1 MRHCDLRGGQKRQEA
16 GVQGQRTVKTDLKDG
31 SAGQTANSASCSE
44 ILAGALKD
52 NGCKLVGETTFG
64 KGVIQSTAELK
75 DGSALKLTIMQY
87 FSPKGNAI
95 QEKGITPD
103 YEVKNPEGTE
113 TDKQLQKAESL
124 F

>member
-1 MRHCDLRGGQKRQEA
+1 M
-16 GVQGQRTVKTDLKDG
+16 
-31 SAGQTANSASCSE
+31 
-44 ILAGALKD
+44 KD

-87 FSPKGNAI
+87 FSPKGSAI
-95 QEKGITPD
+95 QDKGIKPD
-103 YEVKNPEGTE
+103 YEVKNDENSK
-113 TDKQLQKAESL
+113 TDKQLQKAQSL